1 VNRAV
6 LYAAALA
13 ALGLAGSGLLIPH
26 DIHAVDIAHRLA
38 TPSSEHPLGTDHL
51 GRDVLARLRAGGAN
65 LAIAAAVAATVAL
78 GGGSALGLAAALA
91 GGWPRAAIRRLAD
104 IVQILPHIVVAALVA
119 AVFGLTPAV
128 AGLAL
133 GAIGAGAYALLVER
147 LAEGALRAPHVL
159 AAHAMGATRLFVA
172 RRHVLPRILPAIG
185 AYAGADLGSVAGHY
199 AALTFIGLGAD
210 SGTPDWGA
218 MIYEYRLYAF
228 DRPLL
233 VLAPVAALTLAIA
246 ALHVAL
252 DPPERRARAPRTSWA
267 SHFRLHRSPP

>member
-1 VNRAV
+1 MNRAV
-6 LYAAALA
+6 LLVAALA
-13 ALGLAGSGLLIPH
+13 ALVLAGSGLLVPH

-38 TPSSEHPLGTDHL
+38 PPSASHPLGTDHL
-51 GRDVLARLRAGGAN
+51 GRDVLARLRTGGVN
-65 LAIAAAVAATVAL
+65 LAIAASIAAAVAL
-78 GGGSALGLAAALA
+78 GAGGTLGLVAALA

-133 GAIGAGAYALLVER
+133 GVIGAGTYALLIER
-147 LAEGALRAPHVL
+147 VADGALRAPHVL
-159 AAHAMGATRLFVA
+159 AARAVGATRFFVA
-172 RRHVLPRILPAIG
+172 RRHVLPRIGPAIG

-233 VLAPVAALTLAIA
+233 VLAPIAALTLAIA
-246 ALHVAL
+246 VLHLAL
-252 DPPERRARAPRTSWA
+252 DPPERGAGPPWA
-267 SHFRLHRSPP
+267 SYFHFHRRSLP